1 MDAPSV
7 CAVWCWAGAVLPAQK
22 PVSLPVQSRTTRTE
36 NQFLRFLETSCGFT
50 GRIAIIWR
58 VHSCPRLVG
67 GTEGRTCLWTTGSQ
81 PLDQQSVR
89 RLDAMGSVCGKN
101 RPWEPIQL
109 WGSYSQR
116 GCSCL
121 RFSFVDNNMP
131 KIWLGVCATNLLSD
145 V

>member
-1 MDAPSV
+1 MHPLFVRFDV
-7 CAVWCWAGAVLPAQK
+7 GAGAVLPAQK
-22 PVSLPVQSRTTRTE
+22 PVSLPAPCRTTHSE
-36 NQFLRFLETSCGFT
+36 NQFLRILETICGFT
-50 GRIAIIWR
+50 GRIAIMWKVR
-58 VHSCPRLVG
+58 SCPRLVD
-67 GTEGRTCLWTTGSQ
+67 GTEGRSSLWTMVSQ

-89 RLDAMGSVCGKN
+89 GLDAMGNVCGKN
-101 RPWEPIQL
+101 CPWEPIQL

-131 KIWLGVCATNLLSD
+131 KIWLCVYATNLLSD